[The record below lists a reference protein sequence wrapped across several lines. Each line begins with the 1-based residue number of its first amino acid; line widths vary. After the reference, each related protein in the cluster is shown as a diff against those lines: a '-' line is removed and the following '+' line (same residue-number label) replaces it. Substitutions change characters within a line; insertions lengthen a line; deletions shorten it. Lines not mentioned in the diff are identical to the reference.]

1 MTHSL
6 KDHLSPKLHSLKD
19 RIMNSTDSMLQ
30 DSVQND
36 KVKFNVKPS
45 CVLSTVV
52 ERYGTF
58 LILYHILR
66 NKKYRLPYK
75 F

>member
-1 MTHSL
+1 
-6 KDHLSPKLHSLKD
+6 
-19 RIMNSTDSMLQ
+19 MNSTDSMLQ